1 VARFQLAPGY
11 FGVVEL
17 AGTHQTQGL
26 AHRVVLGVQWDEGP
40 KPGHQNPTQ
49 TANPQEKNLYL
60 QHPKSS

>member
-1 VARFQLAPGY
+1 
-11 FGVVEL
+11 
-17 AGTHQTQGL
+17 
-26 AHRVVLGVQWDEGP
+26 VQWDEGP